1 MEKYLK
7 ILLDDWIIA
16 KPSLREIAFP

>member
-1 MEKYLK
+1 MERYLK